1 MFWGM
6 ILVYLVLVLLFRD
19 FFQPLTI
26 MTGLPLCLAGAAI
39 GLAVTGQPISLF
51 VFIGIVMLV
60 GIVTKNS
67 ILLVDFAVEQR
78 ARGVPLKDALL
89 DAGRKRARPII
100 MTTLAMSAGMLP
112 VAAGLGADS
121 ALRQGMGVAV
131 IGGLLFST
139 FLSLLF
145 VPAAAI
151 WVDRLERRCLRLFGV
166 KDPEAEHAGG
176 VPFVEPLR
184 PAAE

>member
-1 MFWGM
+1 
-6 ILVYLVLVLLFRD
+6 LS
-19 FFQPLTI
+19 
-26 MTGLPLCLAGAAI
+26 LAGAVI
-39 GLAVTGQPISLF
+39 GLLIAGQPISLF
-51 VFIGIVMLV
+51 VFIGIVKLV

-78 ARGVPLKDALL
+78 NGGMALKDALY
-89 DAGRKRARPII
+89 DAGLKRARPII

-112 VAAGLGADS
+112 VAAGLGADG

-139 FLSLLF
+139 LLSLLF

-151 WVDRLERRCLRLFGV
+151 WVDRLERLTFRLMGLHP
-166 KDPEAEHAGG
+166 KHLEQGGGAAPAPAE
-176 VPFVEPLR
+176 
-184 PAAE
+184 

>member
-1 MFWGM
+1 
-6 ILVYLVLVLLFRD
+6 
-19 FFQPLTI
+19 
-26 MTGLPLCLAGAAI
+26 MTGLPLCLAGAVI
-39 GLAVTGQPISLF
+39 GLAVAQQPVSLF

-78 ARGVPLKDALL
+78 QRGVPLKEALY
-89 DAGRKRARPII
+89 DAGIKRARPII

-112 VAAGLGADS
+112 VAAGFGADG
-121 ALRQGMGVAV
+121 ALRQGMGTAV

-145 VPAAAI
+145 VPAAAV
-151 WVDRLERRCLRLFGV
+151 WVDRLERFVLGVLRLRRHEGTQPAV
-166 KDPEAEHAGG
+166 
-176 VPFVEPLR
+176 LR
-184 PAAE
+184 AAAE